1 MKPARFIRDFIVILV
16 MILFYGPL
24 LYMVSRAFFEENN
37 FSLTWFQQLFE
48 DPSFWTS
55 LENSFIIA
63 LVSSLVSVVLAL
75 LAVLRIQKKKATFFD
90 QVMLMSLSFPEIV
103 LALSSLSLF
112 VLVKWPL
119 GVSTM
124 IVAHTTLTLSFAY
137 FILSAQ
143 MKKLDPSLVEAAQD
157 LGATENVVR
166 NRILLPWLK
175 SSIISSFFLCFL
187 LSLDDFLISF
197 FVSGVGQDTLPIKLF
212 SMLKIGISPKINA
225 LSFLILAFSLLMML
239 GFFPF
244 LKNLRRKY
252 NE

>member
-48 DPSFWTS
+48 DPSFWTA

-157 LGATENVVR
+157 LGATEAVVR